1 MARCLKVSDILIRE
15 DENMSKLA
23 PYFRMNQKFN
33 VVNVVGRVVSEKMHF
48 YKLMKEISSENF
60 NIEDHIK
67 PK

>member
-1 MARCLKVSDILIRE
+1 MLRCLKVSDILIRE
-15 DENMSKLA
+15 EENLSKLA

-48 YKLMKEISSENF
+48 YKMMYEISPENF